1 MKLDKNNPNFWA
13 LIGFGVGAVVASAG
27 SFSNPIDSALGGLFQ
42 AALWYG
48 VARLILRKR
57 NSQISSTDAP
67 TGQTRK
73 FCKKCKL
80 EVPEDRGWCA
90 NCGCVVFSV
99 VIQETK
105 KCPMCSEEIKI
116 FAKKC
121 RFCQEIL
128 DN

>member
-1 MKLDKNNPNFWA
+1 MKLNKNNPNFWA
-13 LIGFGVGAVVASAG
+13 LIGFGLVVASLVTVPTTPLDFIVT
-27 SFSNPIDSALGGLFQ
+27 SLFSTLI
-42 AALWYG
+42 WYG

-57 NSQISSTDAP
+57 NSQILSTDSP
-67 TGQTRK
+67 IGQTRK

-105 KCPMCSEEIKI
+105 KCPMCAEEIKI

>member
-13 LIGFGVGAVVASAG
+13 LIGFGLVIASLV
-27 SFSNPIDSALGGLFQ
+27 SVPTTPVDFVITSLFSALI
-42 AALWYG
+42 WYG

-57 NSQISSTDAP
+57 NSQISSKDAP
-67 TGQTRK
+67 IGETHK
-73 FCKKCKL
+73 FCKKCKS
-80 EVPEDRGWCA
+80 EVPEDKSWCT
-90 NCGCVVFSV
+90 NCGCVDLSV

-105 KCPMCSEEIKI
+105 TCPMCSEEIKI

>member
-1 MKLDKNNPNFWA
+1 MKLNRNDPNFWA
-13 LIGFGVGAVVASAG
+13 LIGFGLVVASLITVPTTPLDFVIT
-27 SFSNPIDSALGGLFQ
+27 SLFSTLI
-42 AALWYG
+42 WYG
-48 VARLILRKR
+48 LARLILRKR
-57 NSQISSTDAP
+57 NSQIASKDAP
-67 TGQTRK
+67 TGEIRK

-128 DN
+128 ED

>member
-13 LIGFGVGAVVASAG
+13 LIGFGLVIASLV
-27 SFSNPIDSALGGLFQ
+27 SVPTTPVDFVITSLFSALI
-42 AALWYG
+42 WYG
-48 VARLILRKR
+48 VARLILRNR
-57 NSQISSTDAP
+57 NSQISSTDSP

>member
-1 MKLDKNNPNFWA
+1 MKLNKNNPNFWA
-13 LIGFGVGAVVASAG
+13 LIGFGLVVASLVTVPTTPLDFVIT
-27 SFSNPIDSALGGLFQ
+27 SLFSTLI
-42 AALWYG
+42 WYG

-57 NSQISSTDAP
+57 NSQILSTDSP
-67 TGQTRK
+67 IGQTRK

-121 RFCQEIL
+121 RYCQEIL
-128 DN
+128 HN